1 MSEEREINVTDMD
14 KIAELNSYRRLRK
27 AESVLIETAVNEEV
41 EDCLKNGKSFSNIV
55 QCNALL
61 KTVNGKEKL
70 IEDLNGKIQS
80 LLITDTDLS
89 YELTESYK
97 IMSAIRRLEFKL
109 KIFMETKSDEE
120 TTRTESSNRPGVKLP
135 KFEIKRFSGDPLEW
149 ETFKETFETAI
160 EHNRNLTK
168 IEKFTYLRGYL
179 EGTALQA
186 IDGFPLTN
194 DNYSNAWNL
203 LKERYGNPQLI
214 TSCHINNLMELE
226 AVSGSNVK
234 DLRGLF
240 DKIKI
245 NLRALKTT
253 GIHEDQIGPLLIPI
267 VLKKLPNVIRL
278 QISRRLGKENWNIE
292 EFMDCINTEII
303 ARENYEYLKK
313 DQEPLNHG
321 HRYSGSALNVISK
334 TRKCVL

>member
-14 KIAELNSYRRLRK
+14 KIAKLNSYRRLRK
-27 AESVLIETAVNEEV
+27 AESVLIKTPINEQV
-41 EDCLKNGKSFSNIV
+41 EDCLRNGKGFSNIV

-70 IEDLNGKIQS
+70 IEDLKGKLQS
-80 LLITDTDLS
+80 LLISDTDLS
-89 YELTESYK
+89 SELTESYK
-97 IMSAIRRLEFKL
+97 IMSAVRRLEFKL
-109 KIFMETKSDEE
+109 KKFMETKSDEE
-120 TTRTESSNRPGVKLP
+120 TTRTESSSRTGVKLR
-135 KFEIKRFSGDPLEW
+135 KFEIKRFSGDSLEW

-160 EHNRNLTK
+160 EHNKNLKK

-194 DNYSNAWNL
+194 DNYSNARNL

-214 TSCHINNLMELE
+214 TSCHINNLIEPE

-234 DLRGLF
+234 DLRDLF

-245 NLRALKTT
+245 SVRALKTT
-253 GIHEDQIGPLLIPI
+253 GIHEDQVRLLLIPA

-278 QISRRLGKENWNIE
+278 QISRRLGK
-292 EFMDCINTEII
+292 
-303 ARENYEYLKK
+303 
-313 DQEPLNHG
+313 
-321 HRYSGSALNVISK
+321 K
-334 TRKCVL
+334 TRI

>member
-14 KIAELNSYRRLRK
+14 KIAKLNSYRRLRK
-27 AESVLIETAVNEEV
+27 AESVLIKTPINEQV
-41 EDCLKNGKSFSNIV
+41 EDCLRNGKGFSNIV

-70 IEDLNGKIQS
+70 IEDLKGKLQS
-80 LLITDTDLS
+80 LLISDTDLS
-89 YELTESYK
+89 SELTESYK
-97 IMSAIRRLEFKL
+97 IMSAVRRLEFKL
-109 KIFMETKSDEE
+109 KKFMETKSDEE
-120 TTRTESSNRPGVKLP
+120 TTRTESSSRTGVKLR
-135 KFEIKRFSGDPLEW
+135 KFEIKRFSGDSLEW

-160 EHNRNLTK
+160 EHNKNLKK

-194 DNYSNAWNL
+194 DNYSNARNL

-214 TSCHINNLMELE
+214 TSCHINNLIELE

-234 DLRGLF
+234 DLRDLF

-245 NLRALKTT
+245 SVRALKTT
-253 GIHEDQIGPLLIPI
+253 GIHEDQVRLLLIPA

-278 QISRRLGKENWNIE
+278 QISRRLGK
-292 EFMDCINTEII
+292 
-303 ARENYEYLKK
+303 
-313 DQEPLNHG
+313 
-321 HRYSGSALNVISK
+321 K
-334 TRKCVL
+334 TRI

>member
-1 MSEEREINVTDMD
+1 MD
-14 KIAELNSYRRLRK
+14 KIAKLNSYRRLRK
-27 AESVLIETAVNEEV
+27 AESVLIKTPINEQV
-41 EDCLKNGKSFSNIV
+41 EDCLRNGKGFSNIV

-70 IEDLNGKIQS
+70 IEDLKGKLQS
-80 LLITDTDLS
+80 LLISDTDLS
-89 YELTESYK
+89 SELTESYK
-97 IMSAIRRLEFKL
+97 IMSAVRRLEFKL
-109 KIFMETKSDEE
+109 KKFMETKSDEE
-120 TTRTESSNRPGVKLP
+120 TTRTESSSRTGVKLR
-135 KFEIKRFSGDPLEW
+135 KFEIKRFSGDWLEW

-160 EHNRNLTK
+160 EHNKNLKK

-194 DNYSNAWNL
+194 DNYSNARNL

-214 TSCHINNLMELE
+214 TSCHINNLIELE

-234 DLRGLF
+234 DLRDLF

-245 NLRALKTT
+245 SVRALKTT
-253 GIHEDQIGPLLIPI
+253 GIHEDQVRLLLIPA

-278 QISRRLGKENWNIE
+278 QISRRLGK
-292 EFMDCINTEII
+292 
-303 ARENYEYLKK
+303 
-313 DQEPLNHG
+313 
-321 HRYSGSALNVISK
+321 K
-334 TRKCVL
+334 TRI

>member
-14 KIAELNSYRRLRK
+14 KIAKLNSYRRLRK
-27 AESVLIETAVNEEV
+27 AESVLIKTPINEQV
-41 EDCLKNGKSFSNIV
+41 EDCLRNGKGFSNIV

-70 IEDLNGKIQS
+70 IEDLKGKLQS
-80 LLITDTDLS
+80 LLISDTDLS
-89 YELTESYK
+89 SELTESYK
-97 IMSAIRRLEFKL
+97 IMSAVRRLEFKL
-109 KIFMETKSDEE
+109 KKFMETKSDEE
-120 TTRTESSNRPGVKLP
+120 TTRTESSSRTGVKLR
-135 KFEIKRFSGDPLEW
+135 KFEIKRFSGDSLEW

-160 EHNRNLTK
+160 EHNKNLKK

-194 DNYSNAWNL
+194 DNYSNVWNI

-214 TSCHINNLMELE
+214 TSCHINNLIE

-234 DLRGLF
+234 DLRDLF

-245 NLRALKTT
+245 SVRALKTT
-253 GIHEDQIGPLLIPI
+253 GIHEDQVRLLLIPA

-278 QISRRLGKENWNIE
+278 QISRRLGK
-292 EFMDCINTEII
+292 
-303 ARENYEYLKK
+303 
-313 DQEPLNHG
+313 
-321 HRYSGSALNVISK
+321 K
-334 TRKCVL
+334 TRI

>member
-1 MSEEREINVTDMD
+1 MD
-14 KIAELNSYRRLRK
+14 KIAKLNSYRRLRK
-27 AESVLIETAVNEEV
+27 AESVLIKTPINEQV
-41 EDCLKNGKSFSNIV
+41 EDCLRNGKGFSNIV

-70 IEDLNGKIQS
+70 IEDLKGKLQS
-80 LLITDTDLS
+80 LLISDTDLS
-89 YELTESYK
+89 SELTESYK
-97 IMSAIRRLEFKL
+97 IMSAVRRLEFKL
-109 KIFMETKSDEE
+109 KKFMETKSDEE
-120 TTRTESSNRPGVKLP
+120 TTRTESSSRTGVKLR
-135 KFEIKRFSGDPLEW
+135 KFEIKRFSGDWLEW

-160 EHNRNLTK
+160 EHNKNLKK

-194 DNYSNAWNL
+194 DNYSNVWNI

-214 TSCHINNLMELE
+214 TSCHINNLIELE

-234 DLRGLF
+234 DLRDLF

-245 NLRALKTT
+245 SVRALKTT
-253 GIHEDQIGPLLIPI
+253 GIHEDQVRLLLIPA

-278 QISRRLGKENWNIE
+278 QISRRLGK
-292 EFMDCINTEII
+292 
-303 ARENYEYLKK
+303 
-313 DQEPLNHG
+313 
-321 HRYSGSALNVISK
+321 K
-334 TRKCVL
+334 TRI

>member
-14 KIAELNSYRRLRK
+14 KIAKLNSYRRLRK
-27 AESVLIETAVNEEV
+27 AESVLIKTPINEQV
-41 EDCLKNGKSFSNIV
+41 EDCLRNGKGFSNIV

-70 IEDLNGKIQS
+70 IEDLKGKLQS
-80 LLITDTDLS
+80 LLISDTDLS
-89 YELTESYK
+89 SELTESYK
-97 IMSAIRRLEFKL
+97 IMSAVRRLEFKL
-109 KIFMETKSDEE
+109 KKFMETKSDEE
-120 TTRTESSNRPGVKLP
+120 TTRTESSSRTGVKLR
-135 KFEIKRFSGDPLEW
+135 KFEIKRFSGDSLEW

-160 EHNRNLTK
+160 EHNKNLKK

-194 DNYSNAWNL
+194 DNYSNARNL

-214 TSCHINNLMELE
+214 TSCHINNLIEPE

-234 DLRGLF
+234 DLRDLF

-245 NLRALKTT
+245 SVRTLKTT
-253 GIHEDQIGPLLIPI
+253 GIHEDQVRPLLIP
-267 VLKKLPNVIRL
+267 VVSKKLL
-278 QISRRLGKENWNIE
+278 ML
-292 EFMDCINTEII
+292 
-303 ARENYEYLKK
+303 
-313 DQEPLNHG
+313 
-321 HRYSGSALNVISK
+321 
-334 TRKCVL
+334 

>member
-14 KIAELNSYRRLRK
+14 KIAKLNSYRRLRK
-27 AESVLIETAVNEEV
+27 AESVLIKTPINEQV
-41 EDCLKNGKSFSNIV
+41 EDCLRNGKGFSNIV

-70 IEDLNGKIQS
+70 IEDLKGKLQS
-80 LLITDTDLS
+80 LLISDTDLS
-89 YELTESYK
+89 SELTESYK
-97 IMSAIRRLEFKL
+97 IMSAVRRLEFKL
-109 KIFMETKSDEE
+109 KKFMETKSDEE
-120 TTRTESSNRPGVKLP
+120 TTRTESSNRTGVKLP
-135 KFEIKRFSGDPLEW
+135 KFEIKRFSGDSLEW

-160 EHNRNLTK
+160 EHNKNLKK

-186 IDGFPLTN
+186 IDGFQLTN

-214 TSCHINNLMELE
+214 TSCHINSLIELE
-226 AVSGSNVK
+226 AVSRSNVK
-234 DLRGLF
+234 DLRDLF

-245 NLRALKTT
+245 SVRALKTT
-253 GIHEDQIGPLLIPI
+253 GIHEDQVRLLLIPA

-278 QISRRLGKENWNIE
+278 QISRRLGK
-292 EFMDCINTEII
+292 
-303 ARENYEYLKK
+303 
-313 DQEPLNHG
+313 
-321 HRYSGSALNVISK
+321 K
-334 TRKCVL
+334 TRI

>member
-14 KIAELNSYRRLRK
+14 KIAKLNSYRRLRK
-27 AESVLIETAVNEEV
+27 AESVLIKTPINEQV
-41 EDCLKNGKSFSNIV
+41 EDCLRNGKGFSNIV

-70 IEDLNGKIQS
+70 IEDLKGKLQS
-80 LLITDTDLS
+80 LLISDTDLS
-89 YELTESYK
+89 SELTESYK
-97 IMSAIRRLEFKL
+97 IMSAVRRLEFKL
-109 KIFMETKSDEE
+109 KKFMETKSDEE
-120 TTRTESSNRPGVKLP
+120 TTRTESSSRTGVKLR
-135 KFEIKRFSGDPLEW
+135 KFEIKRFSGNSLEW

-160 EHNRNLTK
+160 EHNKNLKK

-194 DNYSNAWNL
+194 DNYSNVWNI

-214 TSCHINNLMELE
+214 TSCHINNLIELE

-234 DLRGLF
+234 DLRDLF

-245 NLRALKTT
+245 SVRALKTT
-253 GIHEDQIGPLLIPI
+253 GIHEDQVRLLLIPA

-278 QISRRLGKENWNIE
+278 QISRRLGK
-292 EFMDCINTEII
+292 
-303 ARENYEYLKK
+303 
-313 DQEPLNHG
+313 
-321 HRYSGSALNVISK
+321 K
-334 TRKCVL
+334 TRI

>member
-14 KIAELNSYRRLRK
+14 KIAKLNSYRRLRK
-27 AESVLIETAVNEEV
+27 AESVLIKTPINEQV
-41 EDCLKNGKSFSNIV
+41 EDCLRNGKGFSNIV

-70 IEDLNGKIQS
+70 IEDLKGKLQS
-80 LLITDTDLS
+80 LLISDTDLS
-89 YELTESYK
+89 SELTESYK
-97 IMSAIRRLEFKL
+97 IMSAVRRLEFKL
-109 KIFMETKSDEE
+109 KKFMETKSDEE
-120 TTRTESSNRPGVKLP
+120 TTRTESSSRTGVKLR
-135 KFEIKRFSGDPLEW
+135 KFEIKRFSGNSLEW

-160 EHNRNLTK
+160 EHNKNLKK

-194 DNYSNAWNL
+194 DNYSNVWNI

-214 TSCHINNLMELE
+214 TSCHINNLIE

-234 DLRGLF
+234 DLRDLF

-245 NLRALKTT
+245 SVRALKTT
-253 GIHEDQIGPLLIPI
+253 GIHEDQVRLLLIPA

-278 QISRRLGKENWNIE
+278 QISRRLGK
-292 EFMDCINTEII
+292 
-303 ARENYEYLKK
+303 
-313 DQEPLNHG
+313 
-321 HRYSGSALNVISK
+321 K
-334 TRKCVL
+334 TRI